1 MTGLLSKRDVSA
13 TATISGLCSE
23 LVRPESDIFDVYN
36 ERDMECFF
44 EKILNWILRRR
55 WFPGMQHALDQC

>member
-1 MTGLLSKRDVSA
+1 LR
-13 TATISGLCSE
+13 ISNPQKHYPE
-23 LVRPESDIFDVYN
+23 NRPESDIFDVYN